1 MLIFGH
7 KLLPS
12 KPFIWQRENFNKDK
26 IVCFDYDESLV
37 QKALQDG
44 IEFCIFAQNEDEILL
59 ANALKAS
66 YIVIDDDNLA
76 KKASKMAEFYL
87 FDSKILLLI
96 EEFKNLSLAY
106 HLGVDG
112 VICKSYIQGL

>member
-12 KPFIWQRENFNKDK
+12 KPFVWQGFSKENIACFN
-26 IVCFDYDESLV
+26 YDESLI
-37 QKALQDG
+37 QRALQDEL
-44 IEFCIFAQNEDEILL
+44 EFCIFVQNEDEILL

-66 YIVIDDDNLA
+66 YIVIIDDDNLA

-96 EEFKNLSLAY
+96 EELKNLSLAY

-112 VICKSYIQGL
+112 VICKGYIQGL